1 MTSARQRIHITGRES
16 EILGMI
22 ARGMSNQQIA
32 DVLGISV
39 NTVRSHAAN
48 IRLKYRVNTRAELAL
63 AFRKAATGLSP
74 RHRFGKP

>member
-1 MTSARQRIHITGRES
+1 
-16 EILGMI
+16 MI

-48 IRLKYRVNTRAELAL
+48 IRLKYRVNTRAELAV
-63 AFRKAATGLSP
+63 AFRKAGTGHSS
-74 RHRFGKP
+74 RQRIAKQ